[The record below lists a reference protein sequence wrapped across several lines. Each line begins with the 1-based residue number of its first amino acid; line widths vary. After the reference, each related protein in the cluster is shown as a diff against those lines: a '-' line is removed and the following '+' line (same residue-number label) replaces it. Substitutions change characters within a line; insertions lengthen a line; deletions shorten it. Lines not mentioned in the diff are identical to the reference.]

1 MFIQKKSDLS
11 AKALSELG
19 MNGCTDGWLYGLKDG
34 LFEDLVSSCVLLL
47 WHHHACSVESEAY

>member
-19 MNGCTDGWLYGLKDG
+19 MKGCTDGWLYGLKDG
-34 LFEDLVSSCVLLL
+34 RFEAELLAL
-47 WHHHACSVESEAY
+47 LRLMEG